1 MSFFRRLA
9 VFLLVMFFCA
19 NAFKIYSFADAP
31 LSTSAKSAILTEAK
45 TGEVLYE
52 KNAYQKMPMASTT
65 KIMTAICAIE
75 NGNLD
80 EVVTVDSRAAG
91 IEGSSMYL
99 KNGEKITLRNLLY
112 GLMLSSGNDAAVAIA
127 LNVGKS
133 VENFA
138 DMMNETAKKIG
149 VKDTSFKNPNGLD
162 EEGHYTTAYDL
173 AQITRYAL
181 SNSEFAKIVSTNEI
195 TLAGN
200 ENSNAR
206 SLRNHNKLLRIYDG
220 ATGVKTGFTK
230 KSGRCLVSSSERNG
244 INLIAVTLN
253 DPNDWNDH
261 ISMFNYAFDNC
272 KMKSVVKK
280 GEYAGTVNVKSSP
293 VEGIKTEYASD
304 TYALFKNNENDDIT
318 VKTSVANTVE
328 APVDFGVK
336 IGESVFFSNGKK
348 LGSADIVTSSCAA
361 KEESN
366 KLYEEFKNILIKYIW
381 GI

>member
-19 NAFKIYSFADAP
+19 NAFKICSFADAP

-75 NGNLD
+75 NSNLD

-195 TLAGN
+195 TLAGS

-206 SLRNHNKLLRIYDG
+206 SLRNHNKLLRIYEG
-220 ATGVKTGFTK
+220 TTGVKTGFTK

-272 KMKSVVKK
+272 KMKNVVKK

-293 VEGIKTEYASD
+293 IEGIKTEYASD

>member
-181 SNSEFAKIVSTNEI
+181 SNSELAKIVSTNEI

-206 SLRNHNKLLRIYDG
+206 SLRNHNKLLRIYEG

-336 IGESVFFSNGKK
+336 VGESVFFSNGKK